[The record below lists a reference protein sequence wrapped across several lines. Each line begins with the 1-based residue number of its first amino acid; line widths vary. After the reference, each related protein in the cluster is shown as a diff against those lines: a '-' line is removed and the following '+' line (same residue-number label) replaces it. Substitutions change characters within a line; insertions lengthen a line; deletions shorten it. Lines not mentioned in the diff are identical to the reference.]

1 MPFRGLAFHL
11 PGFHIEGSIE
21 RQGPMTV
28 ILEAMSFGA
37 TRRERQH
44 RIEAIQCLDGSLFVD
59 AEHGRML
66 RRGSGQSE
74 EIGRFPLPP
83 SVAAGPQP
91 VHRGAV
97 QPARRYE
104 MRSPRTSP

>member
-1 MPFRGLAFHL
+1 MPFCGLAFHL
-11 PGFHIEGSIE
+11 PGFHIQGSIE

-66 RRGSGQSE
+66 RRGPPQNPALRPLVS
-74 EIGRFPLPP
+74 RPLLLPLPP
-83 SVAAGPQP
+83 PAPAG
-91 VHRGAV
+91 GA
-97 QPARRYE
+97 P
-104 MRSPRTSP
+104 PRLRPYR